1 MDYLKYLLIPLLL
14 SAFLT
19 PFLKVVATR
28 LEIYA
33 LENERTVHSG
43 KIARIGGVAIYVSFV
58 VCMAVFMKT
67 DMTINGILLGGR
79 KYYVYR
85 RID

>member
-33 LENERTVHSG
+33 LENERTVH
-43 KIARIGGVAIYVSFV
+43 RYF
-58 VCMAVFMKT
+58 
-67 DMTINGILLGGR
+67 R
-79 KYYVYR
+79 
-85 RID
+85 

>member
-1 MDYLKYLLIPLLL
+1 M
-14 SAFLT
+14 
-19 PFLKVVATR
+19 ATR

-67 DMTINGILLGGR
+67 DMTINGILIGGSIMSVS
-79 KYYVYR
+79 YTHLDVYKR
-85 RID
+85 QI

>member
-43 KIARIGGVAIYVSFV
+43 KIARIGELPSMY
-58 VCMAVFMKT
+58 
-67 DMTINGILLGGR
+67 LLLCVWR
-79 KYYVYR
+79 CL
-85 RID
+85 

>member
-43 KIARIGGVAIYVSFV
+43 KIAVLAELPSMY
-58 VCMAVFMKT
+58 
-67 DMTINGILLGGR
+67 LLLCVWR
-79 KYYVYR
+79 CL
-85 RID
+85 